1 MNSQSLKAYLEP
13 RSNLVGFG
21 VGCAIVA
28 VVALYTIF
36 LLQVQTSDGQE
47 SPSENLDSEVADVL
61 GDLETFLRTKSSE
74 PTSELLRKT
83 RLYEF
88 LEHTSENRLA
98 ALLRQSEDIEDSTWR
113 NTTQS
118 STLRRLTAI
127 NPLKALNLSSS
138 YPREQRRWLV
148 ETVFSEWS
156 LMDLSGATTAGIKRQ
171 GVDRDV
177 ALRAILQTRTDL
189 PEERRIAIGR
199 QFDREELALRLIQ
212 ENSYLSQSENP
223 EEAWISTLESGRDL
237 LPIFDSLV
245 NIAKAWVELDGVR
258 VLTPILESL
267 KNKLGADVLAKE
279 IISLASQ
286 DDPSGTFEQVL
297 MSPDHRNSLM
307 RLTGNWATIDGVSA
321 LRSVVTVEDYET
333 RRDLTSVVMGRWA
346 DSDPKGLLEHRNEF
360 PPEMILR
367 VLNLAISK
375 IARQDSDEAIE
386 LIETLRGEGVNTWTV
401 EDTFVKAT
409 ASIDPRSTLDWVLTE
424 SSSGNPYRME
434 MLRKSIVEL
443 ARREPALAMEAAL
456 KQSVDGENPIEESVI
471 EIVSRSDIDLATEL
485 LDQVRDEGKDSSF
498 FHVGRALIER
508 GAPLKALE
516 LGPQLNEDQQDL
528 YYTRIFQTWAHANP
542 QQLINSLQDL
552 SSDRIRTLAALSLLR
567 INADRPVL
575 NSDQLEYV
583 ESQLSQDH
591 LNELSY

>member
-21 VGCAIVA
+21 VGCAVVA

-36 LLQVQTSDGQE
+36 LLQDQTSDGQL
-47 SPSENLDSEVADVL
+47 SPGEDQDSEVADVL
-61 GDLETFLRTKSSE
+61 GDLETFLSTKSSG

-88 LEHTSENRLA
+88 LEHTGENRLA
-98 ALLRQSEDIEDSTWR
+98 ALLRQSEDIEDSVWR

-127 NPLKALNLSSS
+127 NPLKALNLASS

-156 LMDLSGATTAGIKRQ
+156 LMDLSGAATAGIKRQ
-171 GVDRDV
+171 GVDRDI

-189 PEERRIAIGR
+189 AEERRIAIGR
-199 QFDREELALRLIQ
+199 QFDREEVALRLIQ
-212 ENSYLSQSENP
+212 ENSLLSQSENP

-245 NIAKAWVELDGVR
+245 DIARAWVELDGVR
-258 VLTPILESL
+258 ALTPILESL
-267 KNKLGADVLAKE
+267 KNKLGADVIAKE
-279 IISLASQ
+279 IISLVAQ

-297 MSPDHRNSLM
+297 MSPDHRNSLI
-307 RLTGNWATIDGVSA
+307 RLTGNWATVDGVSA
-321 LRSVVTVEDYET
+321 LRSVATVEDYAT

-360 PPEMILR
+360 PPELILR

-386 LIETLRGEGVNTWTV
+386 LIETLKGEGVNTWTV

-409 ASIDPRSTLDWVLTE
+409 ASMDPRSTLDWVLTE
-424 SSSGNPYRME
+424 ASSGNPYRVE

-443 ARREPALAMEAAL
+443 ARREPALAMEVAL
-456 KQSVDGENPIEESVI
+456 KQSVDGENPIEESVV

-485 LDQVRDEGKDSSF
+485 LDQVRDEGKVSSF
-498 FHVGRALIER
+498 LHVGRALIER
-508 GAPLKALE
+508 GEPLKALE

-528 YYTRIFQTWAHANP
+528 YYSRMFQTWAHANP
-542 QQLINSLQDL
+542 QQLINGLQDL
-552 SSDRIRTLAALSLLR
+552 SSDRIRSLAALSLLR

-591 LNELSY
+591 LDELSY